1 MSDKKFIIYFW
12 FGNSLSLNKM
22 RINKVCK
29 ENLNDYGGL
38 NAIIINYIKSN
49 LESELHSSNSVKV
62 ENSTQVKHGDPSTSN
77 KLVIQPEMKQLY
89 PHISFIKKV
98 KFTIEEP
105 EDENSIESK
114 NLREKDINKNI
125 NWRKWLKNVLE
136 VSKMA
141 TYEK

>member
-1 MSDKKFIIYFW
+1 ME
-12 FGNSLSLNKM
+12 SLRSA
-22 RINKVCK
+22 
-29 ENLNDYGGL
+29 YSGGG
-38 NAIIINYIKSN
+38 IGY
-49 LESELHSSNSVKV
+49 SELHSSNSVKV

-125 NWRKWLKNVLE
+125 NWRKWLENVLE

>member
-1 MSDKKFIIYFW
+1 MY
-12 FGNSLSLNKM
+12 GNCIDSM
-22 RINKVCK
+22 QACM
-29 ENLNDYGGL
+29 G
-38 NAIIINYIKSN
+38 
-49 LESELHSSNSVKV
+49 ELHSSNSVKV

-89 PHISFIKKV
+89 PYISFIKKV

-114 NLREKDINKNI
+114 NLREKDIYKNI
-125 NWRKWLKNVLE
+125 NWRKWLENVLE